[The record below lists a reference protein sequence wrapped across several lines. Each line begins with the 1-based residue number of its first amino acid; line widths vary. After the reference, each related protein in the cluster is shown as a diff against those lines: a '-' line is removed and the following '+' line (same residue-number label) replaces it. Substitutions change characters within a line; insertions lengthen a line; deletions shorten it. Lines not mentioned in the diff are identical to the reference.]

1 MDEQT
6 VRTLD
11 DALAEVMDRF
21 RRSFL
26 GEVVDLGEGNVQF
39 RKRPDFAAPLVTV
52 LGHTYGAR
60 LILGGDDS
68 QEERD
73 PAVEVSV
80 NVYDDEFEL
89 GRFKTMLT
97 EIYQWDN
104 VLRFIENF
112 TTPDDN
118 RVLQYGLK
126 HLMSD
131 VLFRVDR
138 DVDVVEKKKAT
149 PSKVTGRLVDTVL
162 SVRYWLESAYVERL
176 VEDRALF
183 VSWVYLYC
191 LRPFCA
197 AYRKSLATDGAGLHR
212 P

>member
-1 MDEQT
+1 MDEQA
-6 VRTLD
+6 VRKLD
-11 DALAEVMDRF
+11 DALAEVMERF

-26 GEVVDLGEGNVQF
+26 GDVIDLGEGNVLF

-52 LGHTYGAR
+52 LGHTYGVR
-60 LILGGDDS
+60 LILDDDAS
-68 QEERD
+68 PSERD

-89 GRFKTMLT
+89 GRFKEKLT
-97 EIYQWDN
+97 EIYQWET
-104 VLRFIENF
+104 VLKFIENF

-118 RVLQYGLK
+118 GVLQYGLK

-138 DVDVVEKKKAT
+138 DVEVVEKEKKT

-162 SVRYWLESAYVERL
+162 RLRYWLESDYVDRL

-191 LRPFCA
+191 LRPFGA
-197 AYRKSLATDGAGLHR
+197 AYRKSLAIDRAESYR
-212 P
+212 A

>member
-6 VRTLD
+6 AHKLDATLTD
-11 DALAEVMDRF
+11 VMDRF

-26 GEVVDLGEGNVQF
+26 GEVVDLGEDHVQL
-39 RKRPDFAAPLVTV
+39 RKRPDFVAPLVTV
-52 LGHTYGAR
+52 LGHTYGVR
-60 LILGGDDS
+60 LILGGDGS
-68 QEERD
+68 QRERD

-89 GRFKTMLT
+89 DRFKTQLT
-97 EIYQWDN
+97 EIYEWDN
-104 VLRFIENF
+104 VLKFIENF

-118 RVLQYGLK
+118 AVLKYGLK
-126 HLMSD
+126 HLMSN

-138 DVDVVEKKKAT
+138 DVDVVEKEKET
-149 PSKVTGRLVDTVL
+149 PSKITGRLVDTVL

-191 LRPFCA
+191 LRPFGA
-197 AYRKSLATDGAGLHR
+197 AYRKSLATDGAGSYR

>member
-1 MDEQT
+1 MDEKT
-6 VRTLD
+6 VRKLD

-26 GEVVDLGEGNVQF
+26 GEVIDLGESNVVF
-39 RKRPDFAAPLVTV
+39 RQRPDFVAPLVTV
-52 LGHTYGAR
+52 LGHTYGVR
-60 LILGGDDS
+60 LILDGDVS
-68 QEERD
+68 QRERA

-80 NVYDDEFEL
+80 NVYDDEFDL
-89 GRFKTMLT
+89 GRFKAQLA

-104 VLRFIENF
+104 VLKFIENF
-112 TTPDDN
+112 ITPDDN
-118 RVLQYGLK
+118 SVLQYGLK

-131 VLFRVDR
+131 VLFRMDP
-138 DVDVVEKKKAT
+138 DVAVVEKEKES
-149 PSKVTGRLVDTVL
+149 PSKVTGRLIDTVL
-162 SVRYWLESAYVERL
+162 SVRYWLESGYVDRL

-191 LRPFCA
+191 LRPFGA
-197 AYRKSLATDGAGLHR
+197 AYRKSLATDRAGSYR